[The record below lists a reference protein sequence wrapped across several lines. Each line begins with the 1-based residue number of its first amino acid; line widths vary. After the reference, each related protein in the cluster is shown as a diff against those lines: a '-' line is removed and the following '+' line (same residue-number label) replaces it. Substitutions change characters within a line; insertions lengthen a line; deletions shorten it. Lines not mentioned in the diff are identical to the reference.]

1 MNIVVFFMFNG
12 LLCGFSLDAF
22 KSKLRE
28 MLADRVH
35 SVWLYGSVARGEAR
49 PDSDVDLFIVTDTD
63 LPFHERGSLFD
74 DLRDFNANIEPLVY
88 TPAEWLR
95 LTSEPTVGFWQSA
108 VREMVKLL

>member
-1 MNIVVFFMFNG
+1 MNTVVYPAFKDPLGG
-12 LLCGFSLDAF
+12 LSLDEF
-22 KSKLRE
+22 RSQLRE
-28 MLADRVH
+28 MLTHRVH

>member
-1 MNIVVFFMFNG
+1 MSTVVFPKFKDPLNG
-12 LLCGFSLDAF
+12 LSLEEFTAR
-22 KSKLRE
+22 LRQV
-28 MLADRVH
+28 LVGRVH

-88 TPAEWLR
+88 TPSEWLR